1 MEKRSSPPLLYSI
14 MESNKFPIQATCA
27 DILKTALRLFCL
39 AQQNGLIDK
48 NILIVL
54 TAHDEI
60 VFQCPQRLSPKV
72 QNQVIAILVTAA
84 NKLLQPL
91 EPQIEV
97 EVECGVGDSW
107 ADKP

>member
-1 MEKRSSPPLLYSI
+1 M
-14 MESNKFPIQATCA
+14 
-27 DILKTALRLFCL
+27 RLFCL

-72 QNQVIAILVTAA
+72 QNQVISILVTAA
-84 NKLLQPL
+84 NKILQPL
-91 EPQIEV
+91 EPQIEC
-97 EVECGVGDSW
+97 EVESGVGHSW
-107 ADKP
+107 SAQP